1 MRQVTCHGG
10 PLDEHDVELPNQ
22 VIGLGLS
29 EPEGSYVLRD
39 GALHWTAGSA
49 PGSPDP
55 DAEPAPDVEH
65 IRPAAPP
72 AGTRKPS

>member
-1 MRQVTCHGG
+1 MGQVTFRGG
-10 PLDEHDVELPNQ
+10 PLDGCQVELSDRA
-22 VIGLGLS
+22 VGVTGAGLG
-29 EPEGSYVLRD
+29 GSYELRD
-39 GALHWTAGSA
+39 GELHWTAGSA

-72 AGTRKPS
+72 ATRKPC